1 MLKKS
6 IWSGGGDKK
15 ERVAFWLVIF
25 SWENIWVLLSGDFS
39 RLEWKIKTVAVVGRW
54 GTDIT
59 EVFQLVCKYIPDNTL
74 RSVKE

>member
-39 RLEWKIKTVAVVGRW
+39 RLEWKIKTVAVVGR
-54 GTDIT
+54 
-59 EVFQLVCKYIPDNTL
+59 
-74 RSVKE
+74 